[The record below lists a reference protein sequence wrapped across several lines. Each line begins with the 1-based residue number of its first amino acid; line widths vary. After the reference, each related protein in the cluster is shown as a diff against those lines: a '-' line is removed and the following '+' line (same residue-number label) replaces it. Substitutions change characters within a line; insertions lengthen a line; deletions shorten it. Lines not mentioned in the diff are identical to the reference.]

1 MRKGGVRGPL
11 PQENEGRG
19 RRGVDPSGSRRSR
32 RDRQLAPHPPH
43 RCLLRS
49 RFAVEGRTLRLDSLG
64 LAFFFAG
71 IRRKEEILLKR
82 SAREGDRWWRMGASR
97 ATWTLAFSIVS
108 VGAAIALV
116 HGMQTEERRRLHQV
130 GWNISTHARTR
141 HHHHSRQPGVVLLLG
156 ARSHPLTHLRS
167 SNDYDYDYCYE
178 YILFREW
185 FGTRRCLPRR
195 REP

>member
-130 GWNISTHARTR
+130 GWDISPTHPPTHASPPPQQTTWCCPAVGGAVSPTDTPSLLERLR
-141 HHHHSRQPGVVLLLG
+141 LRLLL
-156 ARSHPLTHLRS
+156 RIHTL
-167 SNDYDYDYCYE
+167 
-178 YILFREW
+178 
-185 FGTRRCLPRR
+185 
-195 REP
+195 

>member
-64 LAFFFAG
+64 LAFFSRESG
-71 IRRKEEILLKR
+71 GRKILLKR

-130 GWNISTHARTR
+130 GIFPPTNARTHASPPPQQTTWCCPADGGAVSPTDTPSLLERLR
-141 HHHHSRQPGVVLLLG
+141 LRLLL
-156 ARSHPLTHLRS
+156 RIHTL
-167 SNDYDYDYCYE
+167 
-178 YILFREW
+178 
-185 FGTRRCLPRR
+185 
-195 REP
+195 

>member
-1 MRKGGVRGPL
+1 MPWTTKGSLVVLKGGGAMRKGGVRGPL

-32 RDRQLAPHPPH
+32 RDRQLAPQPPH

-49 RFAVEGRTLRLDSLG
+49 RFAVEGRTSRLDSL
-64 LAFFFAG
+64 FFSRELRGRKRDLVEAG
-71 IRRKEEILLKR
+71 G
-82 SAREGDRWWRMGASR
+82 GDRWWRMGASR

-130 GWNISTHARTR
+130 GWDISTHPRTHARVTTTTTDN
-141 HHHHSRQPGVVLLLG
+141 LLLSCCWG
-156 ARSHPLTHLRS
+156 RGLTH
-167 SNDYDYDYCYE
+167 
-178 YILFREW
+178 
-185 FGTRRCLPRR
+185 
-195 REP
+195 

>member
-82 SAREGDRWWRMGASR
+82 SAREGGSVVEDGREPGDVDARLLDRQRRCRNSPCPRYADRGEAEASP
-97 ATWTLAFSIVS
+97 
-108 VGAAIALV
+108 G
-116 HGMQTEERRRLHQV
+116 RLGYFTHPP
-130 GWNISTHARTR
+130 THASPPPQQTTWCCPADGGAVSPTDTPSLLERLR
-141 HHHHSRQPGVVLLLG
+141 LRLLL
-156 ARSHPLTHLRS
+156 RIHTL
-167 SNDYDYDYCYE
+167 
-178 YILFREW
+178 
-185 FGTRRCLPRR
+185 
-195 REP
+195 